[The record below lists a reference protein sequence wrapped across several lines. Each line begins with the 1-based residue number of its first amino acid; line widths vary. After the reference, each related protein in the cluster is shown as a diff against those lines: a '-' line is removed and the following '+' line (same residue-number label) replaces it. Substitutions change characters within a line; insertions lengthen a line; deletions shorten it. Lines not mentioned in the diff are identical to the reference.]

1 MNIDEI
7 NCGTIVTHIDGAS
20 VFSYETTVDQPL
32 ETVLKAL
39 ESMICNV
46 QKQVNDSGGI
56 VGHIKVFAEEHC
68 RSAVLSSTGDQ
79 VNIAPGSIGKT
90 NISFTAIV
98 FCVND
103 TELRDLIDGLFFE
116 LEESENH

>member
-1 MNIDEI
+1 MNMDEI

-39 ESMICNV
+39 ESLIRTV

-56 VGHIKVFAEEHC
+56 VGHIKAFAEEHC
-68 RSAVLSSTGDQ
+68 RSTVLSSTGDQ
-79 VNIAPGSIGKT
+79 VHILTGSMGQTK
-90 NISFTAIV
+90 ISFTAIV

-103 TELRDLIDGLFFE
+103 TELRCLIDELFSE
-116 LEESENH
+116 LEESEIR